1 MQTLAHRLAQARLDI
16 SEAVRLSSLL
26 AGALRSLHD
35 QGRLHLALCPENVE
49 LSDSRLALLHGPPVP
64 DYAAPEGPID
74 ARSDIFSFGVIV
86 FEMFLGRRP
95 HGAESTGSPAVD
107 RVVLPCLAADPA
119 ARPPR
124 MQRVILELRMLKM
137 AARRAAAASAARNL
151 EARLTAQE
159 RAMTELQERHPIA
172 RERALRPLPQS
183 ADVALPL
190 VSRVTAIEQTLDAMK
205 KHTFEFERSVAAD
218 LLDVEET
225 LRRHTA
231 SMDATRDQIA
241 RTDDVVERL
250 VKVLEAL
257 QRAVVDHE
265 ESADSA
271 TVIN

>member
-1 MQTLAHRLAQARLDI
+1 LAEARFDV

-26 AGALRSLHD
+26 AEALRSLHD
-35 QGRLHLALCPENVE
+35 QGRLHLALSPENVE
-49 LSDSRLALLHGPPVP
+49 LSNSDLALLHGPPVP
-64 DYAAPEGPID
+64 DYAAPEGALD

-95 HGAESTGSPAVD
+95 RGAESTGSPAVD

-151 EARLTAQE
+151 EARLTARLDAQE
-159 RAMTELQERHPIA
+159 RAIAELHAHPIA
-172 RERALRPLPQS
+172 GERPSGPQPQS
-183 ADVALPL
+183 ADVAFPL

-205 KHTFEFERSVAAD
+205 KHTYEFERSVAAD

-231 SMDATRDQIA
+231 AMDATRDQIT

-257 QRAVVDHE
+257 QRAVVDHD